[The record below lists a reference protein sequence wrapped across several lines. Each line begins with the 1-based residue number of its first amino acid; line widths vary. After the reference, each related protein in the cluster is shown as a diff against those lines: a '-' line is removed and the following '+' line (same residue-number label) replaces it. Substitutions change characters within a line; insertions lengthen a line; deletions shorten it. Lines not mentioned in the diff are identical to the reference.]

1 MWETICDY
9 IIMPTIMSV
18 LTIIFYNLGY
28 KSGRK
33 DERYI
38 QDKLRRAENDTR

>member
-9 IIMPTIMSV
+9 IIMPTIMST
-18 LTIIFYNLGY
+18 LAIIFYNLGY

-33 DERYI
+33 DEKYN
-38 QDKLRRAENDTR
+38 QEKRAENDRV

>member
-9 IIMPTIMSV
+9 FILPTIMSV

-28 KSGRK
+28 KSGRNNNIFISLFC
-33 DERYI
+33 YH
-38 QDKLRRAENDTR
+38 

>member
-33 DERYI
+33 DERDI
-38 QDKLRRAENDTR
+38 QDKFREG